1 MRWKIGDERC
11 KCIYPKVVS
20 SNLTPASNLSLISK
34 PFSCAAVKPTEF
46 IALSIAF
53 PARPPASM
61 FLRISA
67 WSVNVECQGTAQ
79 GMSEPFSTG
88 DLQEAPPLTD
98 AKLATI

>member
-1 MRWKIGDERC
+1 MRRFLCWFWFCTRKLDRAVI
-11 KCIYPKVVS
+11 
-20 SNLTPASNLSLISK
+20 TPYQ
-34 PFSCAAVKPTEF
+34 
-46 IALSIAF
+46 
-53 PARPPASM
+53 
-61 FLRISA
+61 A